1 MTMRERSPIDHM
13 SPEYIHRQVAAA
25 IVADI
30 NSGRLPLG
38 ARLAG
43 ERAMA
48 EEYGAAIGT
57 ARRAIALLRE
67 QGVLVTM
74 PARGTFV
81 AWKPDDDT
89 DE

>member
-1 MTMRERSPIDHM
+1 M
-13 SPEYIHRQVAAA
+13 SPEYIYRQVAAA

-30 NSGRLPLG
+30 RSGRLPVG
-38 ARLAG
+38 ARLSG

-48 EEYGAAIGT
+48 EEYGVAVGT
-57 ARRAIALLRE
+57 VRKAVALLRE

-81 AWKPDDDT
+81 VKQPDDDADAERSAA